1 MCMQILQI
9 VLIGQS
15 YKQGLIHDSAKQLQT
30 RLYTPIA
37 TLVIHKLGNYSS
49 FTMNQYTKTAT
60 IFVQIIFY
68 LIAN

>member
-15 YKQGLIHDSAKQLQT
+15 YEQGLIHDSAKQLQLALI

-37 TLVIHKLGNYSS
+37 TLVIH
-49 FTMNQYTKTAT
+49 
-60 IFVQIIFY
+60 
-68 LIAN
+68 